1 MQFPK
6 AMSRWGKTLCQCRRV
21 KITHAKI
28 TLYTVFDLNH
38 RISNYL
44 LIIFFFHLNTLYKA
58 FINVNF
64 YFRVQILT
72 TEPKDCGRSP
82 TNLCQA
88 ERLRFS
94 LPMPPATTMEPLW
107 KTDKS
112 QRSFSTHRIKSSG
125 RDWSC
130 VIVSVMCDNS
140 EELWWQLTSNWACD
154 EESVYLLLCFELWYV
169 IVLTMDWCI
178 LNVAIDS
185 IYVLKTDIFNQSF
198 VFLLLQDLQFD
209 ISQAKRYFSS
219 FSKIVIHVY
228 TGMFIHV
235 YVKKKKSG

>member
-28 TLYTVFDLNH
+28 TLYTVFDLSH

-72 TEPKDCGRSP
+72 MEPKDCGRSP
-82 TNLCQA
+82 MNLCQA

-94 LPMPPATTMEPLW
+94 LPMPPATTMEPRW

-130 VIVSVMCDNS
+130 VIVIVMCDNS
-140 EELWWQLTSNWACD
+140 EEL
-154 EESVYLLLCFELWYV
+154 
-169 IVLTMDWCI
+169 
-178 LNVAIDS
+178 
-185 IYVLKTDIFNQSF
+185 
-198 VFLLLQDLQFD
+198 
-209 ISQAKRYFSS
+209 
-219 FSKIVIHVY
+219 
-228 TGMFIHV
+228 
-235 YVKKKKSG
+235 